1 MNTSFPYPPDRC
13 ERADGVLTVTFSF
26 SQGMNC
32 KLAGLLRRMDSYYLL
47 AAMAVAPLVLLVL
60 FDPRHKWRG

>member
-1 MNTSFPYPPDRC
+1 LDRL
-13 ERADGVLTVTFSF
+13 ERADGVLTTTSSF

-32 KLAGLLRRMDSYYLL
+32 NLACLLRRMDSFYFL

-60 FDPRHKWRG
+60 LDPRHE